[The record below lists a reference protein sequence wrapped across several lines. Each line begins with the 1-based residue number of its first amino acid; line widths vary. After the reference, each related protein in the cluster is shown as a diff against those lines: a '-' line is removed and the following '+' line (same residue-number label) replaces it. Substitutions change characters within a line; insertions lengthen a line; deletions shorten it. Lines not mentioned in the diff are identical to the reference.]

1 MPWVSD
7 LEVCWHYRVSQAQI
21 GTVHLQVGKQLWG
34 CLLVDLLP
42 VPRAGEARPEHP
54 VAHWG
59 LGGTR
64 AVAALE
70 VGSALQELSGDHWPQ
85 SQAWELVC
93 KRETKEGCSTKCYFD
108 VRVVPLT
115 RR

>member
-1 MPWVSD
+1 ML

-21 GTVHLQVGKQLWG
+21 GAVHLQVGKQLWG

-54 VAHWG
+54 VPHWG
-59 LGGTR
+59 LGGAG

-70 VGSALQELSGDHWPQ
+70 VGSALQELSSDHWVH

-93 KRETKEGCSTKCYFD
+93 KRETEEGCSTKCCFG
-108 VRVVPLT
+108 VMVVAL
-115 RR
+115 RRRCRCN